1 MTVKKLYHRVLSS
14 LPKSNDGPSAKGLAR
29 GKSSFLPL
37 EGTTFVNAHHNQGKS
52 SLPFGWNGTTSV
64 SAPHSQGK
72 SPLPLRVG
80 GTNGTFSAPL
90 HLICDN
96 LKGDGCHDTRIVKP
110 LNSHASHGGNY
121 ISIIVTVNWVNQ
133 MFVIPSPK

>member
-1 MTVKKLYHRVLSS
+1 MTARAPRDLQGGRVLYLSKEQPLS
-14 LPKSNDGPSAKGLAR
+14 MPITIRAR
-29 GKSSFLPL
+29 VLYPL
-37 EGTTFVNAHHNQGKS
+37 VGTEQP
-52 SLPFGWNGTTSV
+52 L
-64 SAPHSQGK
+64 SAP
-72 SPLPLRVG
+72 LTVRARVLYPSESVG
-80 GTNGTFSAPL
+80 QMEPFSAPL

-121 ISIIVTVNWVNQ
+121 ISIIVTVNLNWVNQ